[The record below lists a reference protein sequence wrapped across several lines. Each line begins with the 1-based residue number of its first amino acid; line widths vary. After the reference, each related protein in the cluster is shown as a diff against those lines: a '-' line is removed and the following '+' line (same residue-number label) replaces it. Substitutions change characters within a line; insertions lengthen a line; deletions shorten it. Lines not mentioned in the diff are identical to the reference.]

1 MIITI
6 YFLKPLDLDDNDTI
20 LMEPDEI
27 ACLASTNVPEGSY
40 DECTRLT
47 NDLWEYGQS
56 HSVPAIL
63 INKETATK
71 YQQSLEG
78 RTGVI
83 TCHLELASLD
93 GTDGSTSALWKRE
106 DCRVSKEKFD
116 VKFYLNYRNE
126 KLSVQHSPPNDK
138 CKYKIDVAFNK
149 VMGMEIADGVLR
161 ADVFGTPSIEK
172 KPENSRLWQAVSS
185 SNTKNNRYSR
195 LTIVFIHR
203 VTPVSLQQNLQKIP
217 FLESAFHTGICNEY
231 PGFDPTKGENPHE
244 RLPILRDPTLVRAA
258 QLAILRLRNHSQSIQ
273 LIVETFGGIERR
285 FHELLM
291 KRLVKRSQ
299 LPAKNQ
305 HEE

>member
-1 MIITI
+1 
-6 YFLKPLDLDDNDTI
+6 
-20 LMEPDEI
+20 MEPDEI
-27 ACLASTNVPEGSY
+27 ACLASTKVPEGSH
-40 DECTRLT
+40 DECTKLT

-56 HSVPAIL
+56 HSVPAIF

-83 TCHLELASLD
+83 TCHLELASLE
-93 GTDGSTSALWKRE
+93 GSTSAVWKRE

-138 CKYKIDVAFNK
+138 SKYKIDVAFNK

-161 ADVFGTPSIEK
+161 ADVFGTPSVEK
-172 KPENSRLWQAVSS
+172 KSENSHVWQAVSH
-185 SNTKNNRYSR
+185 SNSKSNRYSR
-195 LTIVFIHR
+195 LTLVFIHH
-203 VTPVSLQQNLQKIP
+203 VTPVSLQQNLHKIP
-217 FLESAFHTGICNEY
+217 FLESAFQTGICNEY

-258 QLAILRLRNHSQSIQ
+258 QLAILRLRNHSESIQ

-285 FHELLM
+285 FRELLI
-291 KRLVKRSQ
+291 KRLVKKSQ
-299 LPAKNQ
+299 LSAKNQ